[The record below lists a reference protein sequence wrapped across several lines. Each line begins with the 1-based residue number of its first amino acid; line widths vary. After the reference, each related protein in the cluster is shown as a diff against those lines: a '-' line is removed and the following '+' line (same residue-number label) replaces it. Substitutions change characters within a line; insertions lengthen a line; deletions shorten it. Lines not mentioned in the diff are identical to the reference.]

1 MKEFRFTITDK
12 MGIHARPAGL
22 LVTEVK
28 KYPCKIT
35 IEKNGKEVDAKSI
48 FGIMGLGAKY
58 GQEIILRAEGEQEE
72 EAIASLSRFLEDNM

>member
-1 MKEFRFTITDK
+1 MREFRFTITDK

-28 KYPCKIT
+28 KYPCKVT
-35 IEKNGKEVDAKSI
+35 LEKEGKEVDAKSI

-58 GQEIILRAEGEQEE
+58 GEEIILRADGEQEE
-72 EAIASLSRFLEDNM
+72 ETIAALSRFLEDNM